1 MELTMTTCKKWSFD
15 AHALAWVFAALC
27 MAATP
32 NAFSAPDG
40 AGSTAD
46 GASPPHT
53 VTADEVQQKWGE
65 AIAAIKGYSANQRD
79 QAIVEA
85 QHMLDAMDERIDQ
98 LDAQTRREW
107 DHLSHSARQKRE
119 ATLHALRRQRE
130 DLSEWYGGMKHG
142 SAAAWETVKGGFI
155 NAYGTLSDS
164 FSKAVSEFHDSGDE
178 NQE

>member
-1 MELTMTTCKKWSFD
+1 MTTCKKWSFD

-27 MAATP
+27 MVAAP
-32 NAFSAPDG
+32 NAFSAQDEARAANDG
-40 AGSTAD
+40 A
-46 GASPPHT
+46 PPSHT

-79 QAIVEA
+79 KAIVEA
-85 QHMLDAMDERIDQ
+85 QQMLDAMDERIDQ

-107 DHLSHSARQKRE
+107 DHLSQSGRQKRE

-142 SAAAWETVKGGFI
+142 SAAAWETVKRGFI

-164 FSKAVSEFHDSGDE
+164 FSKAASEFHDSSGE
-178 NQE
+178 KQE